1 MDTEKEL
8 IAFMESEA
16 RIFQM
21 VQELKQELKARVAA
35 VPFRGEVISDG
46 ENGKP
51 LICVMKFS
59 QLQDKWDLSYH
70 APKEQGEAVE
80 HKLKT
85 CTTTKAVCRAL
96 YDMMSCGYV
105 TMYGCDNYRGSNR
118 IYLNKETLAVL
129 RNSEIG
135 KYALAHPPKV
145 DKEPYEGIIGGVCR
159 YCGHRVPDTGYVI
172 DRDND
177 DIFCDD
183 DCLKAWKKEKGKGAA
198 A

>member
-8 IAFMESEA
+8 ITFMETEA
-16 RIFQM
+16 RMFQM

-59 QLQDKWDLSYH
+59 QLQDNWDLSYH
-70 APKEQGEAVE
+70 APKAQAEAVE
-80 HKLKT
+80 HRLAN

-105 TMYGCDNYRGSNR
+105 TMFGCDNYRGSNR

-135 KYALAHPPKV
+135 KYALAHPPQ
-145 DKEPYEGIIGGVCR
+145 KE
-159 YCGHRVPDTGYVI
+159 T
-172 DRDND
+172 
-177 DIFCDD
+177 
-183 DCLKAWKKEKGKGAA
+183 KQGAEA
-198 A
+198 

>member
-59 QLQDKWDLSYH
+59 QLQDNWDLSYH
-70 APKEQGEAVE
+70 APKAQADAVAHRLE
-80 HKLKT
+80 TSK
-85 CTTTKAVCRAL
+85 TTKAVCMAL

-105 TMYGCDNYRGSNR
+105 TMYECNEYRGSNR
-118 IYLNKETLAVL
+118 IYLNNDTLTVL
-129 RNSEIG
+129 RNSAIG
-135 KYALAHPPKV
+135 KYALAHPPQ
-145 DKEPYEGIIGGVCR
+145 KENEQ
-159 YCGHRVPDTGYVI
+159 
-172 DRDND
+172 
-177 DIFCDD
+177 
-183 DCLKAWKKEKGKGAA
+183 GAA

>member
-16 RIFQM
+16 RVFQM

-35 VPFRGEVISDG
+35 VPFRGKVISDG

-51 LICVMKFS
+51 LICVMKIS

-70 APKEQGEAVE
+70 TPKAQAEAVE
-80 HKLKT
+80 FRLTT
-85 CTTTKAVCRAL
+85 CTTTKAVCKAL

-105 TMYGCDNYRGSNR
+105 KTRKADPYLGSLHGSDR
-118 IYLNKETLAVL
+118 TYLNKDTLAVL

-135 KYALAHPPKV
+135 KYALAHPPQ
-145 DKEPYEGIIGGVCR
+145 KENEQ
-159 YCGHRVPDTGYVI
+159 
-172 DRDND
+172 
-177 DIFCDD
+177 
-183 DCLKAWKKEKGKGAA
+183 GAA

>member
-21 VQELKQELKARVAA
+21 VQALKQELKARVAA

-59 QLQDKWDLSYH
+59 QLQGKWDLSYH
-70 APKEQGEAVE
+70 SPIAQAEAVAYR
-80 HKLKT
+80 LKT
-85 CTTTKAVCRAL
+85 CMTTKAVCKAL

-105 TMYGCDNYRGSNR
+105 KTSKVDPYMGSLHGSDR
-118 IYLNKETLAVL
+118 TYLNQDTLAVL

-135 KYALAHPPKV
+135 KYTLAHPPQ
-145 DKEPYEGIIGGVCR
+145 KENEQ
-159 YCGHRVPDTGYVI
+159 
-172 DRDND
+172 
-177 DIFCDD
+177 
-183 DCLKAWKKEKGKGAA
+183 EAA
-198 A
+198 G

>member
-1 MDTEKEL
+1 MDTEKAL

-59 QLQDKWDLSYH
+59 QLRDKWDLSYH
-70 APKEQGEAVE
+70 APKAQAEAVAYRLE
-80 HKLKT
+80 K
-85 CTTTKAVCRAL
+85 CTTSKAICKAL

-105 TMYGCDNYRGSNR
+105 TMYGSTKYQCSDR
-118 IYLNKETLAVL
+118 IYLNNDTLNVL
-129 RNSEIG
+129 RNSAIG
-135 KYALAHPPKV
+135 KYTLAHPPQ
-145 DKEPYEGIIGGVCR
+145 KENEQ
-159 YCGHRVPDTGYVI
+159 
-172 DRDND
+172 
-177 DIFCDD
+177 
-183 DCLKAWKKEKGKGAA
+183 GAA

>member
-16 RIFQM
+16 RVFQM

-59 QLQDKWDLSYH
+59 QLQGKWDLSCH
-70 APKEQGEAVE
+70 APKSQAEAVA
-80 HKLKT
+80 HRLRT
-85 CTTTKAVCRAL
+85 STTTKAICREL

-105 TMYGCDNYRGSNR
+105 TMYGCDNYLGSDR
-118 IYLNKETLAVL
+118 IYLNNDTLNVL
-129 RNSEIG
+129 RNSAIG
-135 KYALAHPPKV
+135 KYTLAHPPK
-145 DKEPYEGIIGGVCR
+145 
-159 YCGHRVPDTGYVI
+159 
-172 DRDND
+172 
-177 DIFCDD
+177 
-183 DCLKAWKKEKGKGAA
+183 KGTEQGAA

>member
-16 RIFQM
+16 RVFQM

-35 VPFRGEVISDG
+35 VPFRGKVISDG

-70 APKEQGEAVE
+70 APNAQADAVAHRLE
-80 HKLKT
+80 T

-105 TMYGCDNYRGSNR
+105 TMYGCQDYRGSNR
-118 IYLNKETLAVL
+118 VYLNNKTLAVL
-129 RNSEIG
+129 RKSEIG
-135 KYALAHPPKV
+135 KYALAHPPQ
-145 DKEPYEGIIGGVCR
+145 KENEQ
-159 YCGHRVPDTGYVI
+159 
-172 DRDND
+172 
-177 DIFCDD
+177 
-183 DCLKAWKKEKGKGAA
+183 GAA

>member
-16 RIFQM
+16 RILQM
-21 VQELKQELKARVAA
+21 VQELKRELKARVAA

-59 QLQDKWDLSYH
+59 QLQGKWDLSYH
-70 APKEQGEAVE
+70 APKAQAEAVAYRLE
-80 HKLKT
+80 NSK
-85 CTTTKAVCRAL
+85 TTKAVCKAL

-105 TMYGCDNYRGSNR
+105 TMYGCHNYRGSNKV
-118 IYLNKETLAVL
+118 YLNKETLAVL

-135 KYALAHPPKV
+135 KYALAHPPQ
-145 DKEPYEGIIGGVCR
+145 KENEQ
-159 YCGHRVPDTGYVI
+159 
-172 DRDND
+172 
-177 DIFCDD
+177 
-183 DCLKAWKKEKGKGAA
+183 GAA